1 MTDAT
6 APGKLIL
13 SGEYGVLHDAPAIVM
28 AVNRRAR
35 ASVTRHDGSH
45 SVLQTPGLA
54 EGAWHFDVDDDGV
67 IRWLDGTKVPGST
80 LLEAVALQTDF
91 RPTSPVRVN
100 VDTRGFFDQA
110 GGQKLGLGSSAAAT
124 VALTAALSESRM
136 DEEIWRMARRAHGE
150 MQGGSGVDIAAS
162 CFGGLLGYRQSANA
176 VPMSL
181 NWPASLV
188 CRVYFSGVSASTP
201 AAIDRV
207 RSADASQDALVAA
220 AYEAAAAWASGESAA
235 ILESVQA
242 FTSRLRDFDEA
253 TSAGIFAAGHAEMCK
268 VGDKLGVVYKPS
280 GAGGGDCGVALSTDI
295 GKLAVFDQ
303 VASSCGFVSLDI
315 ERDNSGL

>member
-13 SGEYGVLHDAPAIVM
+13 SGEYAVLHDAPAIVI
-28 AVNRRAR
+28 AVNRRAHV
-35 ASVTRHDGSH
+35 SVVPHDDSH
-45 SVLQTPGLA
+45 SVLETPGLA
-54 EGAWHFDVDDDGV
+54 EGAWHFDVDDDGTLC
-67 IRWLDGTKVPGST
+67 WLDETQVPGTT

-91 RPTSPVRVN
+91 RLMSPVRVN
-100 VDTRGFFDQA
+100 VDTRGFFERT

-124 VALTAALSESRM
+124 VALTAALSESRT
-136 DEEIWRMARRAHGE
+136 DEEIWQKARRAHGE

-162 CFGGLLGYRQSANA
+162 CFGGLLCYRQSAEA
-176 VPMSL
+176 VPVSL
-181 NWPASLV
+181 NWPAALV

-201 AAIDRV
+201 AAIDRA
-207 RSADASQDALVAA
+207 RSAGASRDALVAA
-220 AYEAAAAWASGESAA
+220 ADEAAAAWESGECAA

-242 FTSRLRDFDEA
+242 FTNRLRDFDEA
-253 TSAGIFAAGHAEMCK
+253 TSAGIFSAGHAEMRK
-268 VGDKLGVVYKPS
+268 GGDQLGVVYKPS
-280 GAGGGDCGVALSTDI
+280 GAGGGDCGVALSTDT
-295 GKLAVFDQ
+295 GKLDAFDQ